1 MIKYGLTI
9 ENQNLIIEKAKSK
22 KDGVYSFRGVDYR
35 VRNKIVTH
43 FAASGQIL
51 ERCFGFNVIVGSY
64 EIGFGFGAKK
74 ILKEIK
80 EK

>member
-9 ENQNLIIEKAKSK
+9 ENEKLIIEKAKCK
-22 KDGVYSFRGVDYR
+22 NDGVYSFRGVDYR
-35 VRNKIVTH
+35 VRNGFVTH
-43 FAASGQIL
+43 FAARGQIL

-64 EIGFGFGAKK
+64 EIGFDRGKK
-74 ILKEIK
+74 MLKEIK